1 MQRNTY
7 MSSPPVS
14 DSSGERR
21 PRSPGHI
28 GRYRVTATLGKGAM
42 GTVYRAEDPLI
53 ERSVALKVLSL
64 DLSPDERATFRD
76 HFFSEGKSAG
86 GLNHPNIVTVYDIGE
101 SEGVPYIAM
110 EFVEGLSLRETLD
123 MGTVMPVRRVV
134 DIGLAMCRGLDFA
147 HGQGVVHR
155 DIKPANVMISRS
167 GLVKIMDFG
176 IASSR
181 ASLSPEQTLPQGHVL
196 GSPKYM
202 APEQLRGGVADARSD
217 LFSLGVTLYE
227 LLVGRNPFEA
237 DSIGDVVEKVLRLEA
252 PTARELNPDVPRELD
267 LLLLR
272 AMQKDP
278 ARRFQ
283 SANEMAKVLRHLR
296 REMRTAAAPGNT
308 RRASAVGSH
317 GATVVM
323 PTADAAARAR
333 SGLGRRLLAASAFA
347 LTVSAGLYALL
358 GGGGKGP
365 DAPLAATPAT
375 ALPTQ
380 RTTDELLAEVD
391 VFAPPILQL
400 PTVDEVAP
408 QILLEQAP
416 PAASRA
422 SARPAAPT
430 PPPSAAGSAT
440 LRLSVLPW
448 GEVFVDGRAVGY
460 SPPLTRLRLPPGRH
474 RIEIRN
480 LDFTPFVAEVR
491 LESGGVQ
498 SLRHRFDP

>member
-176 IASSR
+176 
-181 ASLSPEQTLPQGHVL
+181 
-196 GSPKYM
+196 
-202 APEQLRGGVADARSD
+202 
-217 LFSLGVTLYE
+217 
-227 LLVGRNPFEA
+227 
-237 DSIGDVVEKVLRLEA
+237 
-252 PTARELNPDVPRELD
+252 
-267 LLLLR
+267 
-272 AMQKDP
+272 
-278 ARRFQ
+278 
-283 SANEMAKVLRHLR
+283 
-296 REMRTAAAPGNT
+296 
-308 RRASAVGSH
+308 
-317 GATVVM
+317 
-323 PTADAAARAR
+323 
-333 SGLGRRLLAASAFA
+333 
-347 LTVSAGLYALL
+347 
-358 GGGGKGP
+358 
-365 DAPLAATPAT
+365 
-375 ALPTQ
+375 
-380 RTTDELLAEVD
+380 
-391 VFAPPILQL
+391 
-400 PTVDEVAP
+400 
-408 QILLEQAP
+408 
-416 PAASRA
+416 
-422 SARPAAPT
+422 
-430 PPPSAAGSAT
+430 
-440 LRLSVLPW
+440 
-448 GEVFVDGRAVGY
+448 
-460 SPPLTRLRLPPGRH
+460 
-474 RIEIRN
+474 
-480 LDFTPFVAEVR
+480 
-491 LESGGVQ
+491 
-498 SLRHRFDP
+498 